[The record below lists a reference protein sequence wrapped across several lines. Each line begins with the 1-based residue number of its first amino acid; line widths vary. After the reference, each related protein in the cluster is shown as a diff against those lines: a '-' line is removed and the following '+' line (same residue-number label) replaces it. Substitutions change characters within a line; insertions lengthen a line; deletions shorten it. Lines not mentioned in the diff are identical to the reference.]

1 MGPTFRKRIVVA
13 LVLMSA
19 PVPVL
24 LAQPGRTGG
33 DASESGPAPRTA
45 DGRVSFRGTVPGR
58 NGIWLPPPVG
68 TPGTGTPVEEI
79 PFRPWAQALYEERL
93 IYRLEPHA
101 RCKASGAARQFLT
114 PYGVEFVDLPELRSL
129 YIFDIGGPHTFRTVH
144 MDGRTHPANLSPS
157 NYGHSVG
164 WWEGDTLVI
173 DTLGYNEDFWFDRFG
188 LPHTESLHTLERI
201 ERISHDVIEYEL
213 TIDDPAAYTGT
224 FTMAFELYFSPDEE
238 LFEYVCQQ
246 SNFADEL
253 MVGTEQSGTIDRST
267 PIVP

>member
-1 MGPTFRKRIVVA
+1 MNSQRAIA
-13 LVLMSA
+13 ILVLMTA
-19 PVPVL
+19 PLNLV
-24 LAQPGRTGG
+24 LAQQATGS
-33 DASESGPAPRTA
+33 AEEAAPPPRTA
-45 DGRVSFRGTVPGR
+45 AGRVSLRGTVPGK

-79 PFRPWAQALYEERL
+79 PFKPWAKALYEERL

-114 PYGVEFVDLPELRSL
+114 PYGVEFVEIPDLSSL

-144 MDGRTHPANLSPS
+144 MDGRTHPANPSPS
-157 NYGHSVG
+157 NYGHSIG

-173 DTLGYNEDFWFDRFG
+173 DTVGYNEDFWFDRFG
-188 LPHTESLHTLERI
+188 LPHTQSLHTVERFV
-201 ERISHDVIEYEL
+201 RVNHDVIEYEL
-213 TIDDPAAYTGT
+213 TVEDPEAYSGT
-224 FTMAFELYFSPDEE
+224 FTMAFELYFRPDEE

-253 MVGTEQSGTIDRST
+253 MVGTEQARTIDRST